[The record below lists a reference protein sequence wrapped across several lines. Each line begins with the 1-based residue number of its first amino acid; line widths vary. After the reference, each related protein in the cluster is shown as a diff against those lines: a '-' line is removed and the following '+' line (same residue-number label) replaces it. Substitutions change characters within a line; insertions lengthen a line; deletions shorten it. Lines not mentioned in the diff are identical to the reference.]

1 MIFRSEKSRL
11 ISTVLL
17 RTCIKSDQRK
27 LGLENLWPCSEE
39 EKGDGC
45 PGVGAAGAG
54 SRDWRSAWASAN
66 GRHRHT
72 GAAHAEGLDAG
83 WPALAKA
90 GLGCNGR
97 WSYRHQRERNA
108 EESRAEP
115 QARPARTRQ
124 LGFPRAAADGREEA
138 APRGR
143 RASGHQRGPVTSLSG
158 RGHRGGARAARRR
171 RRRPRRGRERR
182 GRERERREGGSGS
195 RRIWKENPKVAY
207 IFGRL
212 PPEQKP
218 HDTARSREKADGSE
232 WGVTEGAFGE
242 IRSNQSW
249 PDAGRSNGHEILER
263 RGPCFSYWKQAA
275 QEPFWSSGSHRMERS
290 NEGKNSGDV
299 DGVSFLESPRAC
311 LGKLKKCWDSL
322 EVRVC
327 QSIPPF
333 KAPHIYFT

>member
-1 MIFRSEKSRL
+1 MNAPFQFKETSWKCQNNGKQGSIITSWAGQFVCLPGNQQRTRLVLSRWYKPIVWDLLHESDSTLALWVHLYQIREKMYSYMIFRSEKSRL

-66 GRHRHT
+66 GRHRHA

-115 QARPARTRQ
+115 
-124 LGFPRAAADGREEA
+124 
-138 APRGR
+138 
-143 RASGHQRGPVTSLSG
+143 
-158 RGHRGGARAARRR
+158 
-171 RRRPRRGRERR
+171 
-182 GRERERREGGSGS
+182 
-195 RRIWKENPKVAY
+195 
-207 IFGRL
+207 
-212 PPEQKP
+212 
-218 HDTARSREKADGSE
+218 
-232 WGVTEGAFGE
+232 
-242 IRSNQSW
+242 
-249 PDAGRSNGHEILER
+249 
-263 RGPCFSYWKQAA
+263 
-275 QEPFWSSGSHRMERS
+275 
-290 NEGKNSGDV
+290 
-299 DGVSFLESPRAC
+299 
-311 LGKLKKCWDSL
+311 
-322 EVRVC
+322 
-327 QSIPPF
+327 
-333 KAPHIYFT
+333 